1 MEVQIKHFNKGSS
14 GRILPEDL
22 ERMKRNLNTK
32 RPMDLRKLLAER
44 NLDTKGLKG
53 DLVARLAPRM
63 AKKTEVNIPNQSDV
77 TIYLSD
83 GDILEDIK
91 MKVGNVIG
99 IEGQYIKLYWPGA
112 PMYNSAL
119 PVFSLGDIQGN
130 KLRNKVGNE
139 LFFHIDYD
147 KIAFDQAERRLAFS
161 KIKLSD
167 QKSVRKPST
176 LSELPYDLTDEI
188 SKYLKGG
195 KKKRRKKRKTKGK
208 SKKKSKSR
216 TKSRTKSRSRR
227 KTKKK

>member
-14 GRILPEDL
+14 GRILPADL
-22 ERMKRNLNTK
+22 ERMKRNLKTK

-44 NLDTKGLKG
+44 NLDTKGLKE
-53 DLVARLAPRM
+53 DLVNRLAPRM
-63 AKKTEVNIPNQSDV
+63 AKKTEVNIPIEPYV

-91 MKVGNVIG
+91 TKVGNLIG
-99 IEGQYIKLYWPGA
+99 IESQYIKLYWPGA
-112 PMYNSAL
+112 PTYNNTL
-119 PVFSLGDIQGN
+119 PVFGLGNIQDN
-130 KLRNKVGNE
+130 KLLNKVGNE

-167 QKSVRKPST
+167 QKSVQKPST

-195 KKKRRKKRKTKGK
+195 KKKRKKKRKTK
-208 SKKKSKSR
+208 SRRNSKSR
-216 TKSRTKSRSRR
+216 TKSRRKSKSRRR

>member
-14 GRILPEDL
+14 GRILPADL
-22 ERMKRNLNTK
+22 ERMKRNLKTK

-44 NLDTKGLKG
+44 NLDTKGLKE
-53 DLVARLAPRM
+53 DLVNRLAPRM
-63 AKKTEVNIPNQSDV
+63 AKKTEVNIPIEPYV

-91 MKVGNVIG
+91 TKVGNVIG
-99 IEGQYIKLYWPGA
+99 IESQYIKLYWPGA
-112 PMYNSAL
+112 PTYNNTL
-119 PVFSLGDIQGN
+119 PVFGLGNIQDN
-130 KLRNKVGNE
+130 KLLNKVGNE

-167 QKSVRKPST
+167 QKSVQKPST

-195 KKKRRKKRKTKGK
+195 KKKRRKKRTKK
-208 SKKKSKSR
+208 RSKSR
-216 TKSRTKSRSRR
+216 TKSRRR